1 MKKLL
6 RFFIIP
12 VLATAL
18 TATLGLT
25 SASAHSDSGEFRWLA
40 SAGMHDLGFL
50 CGEPQDPL
58 CPDAAMASNGDVIE
72 IVGEGTLRIK
82 DDKHKKKGHGHK
94 HKGKVSG
101 SGSYR
106 HTDSAGNVVDVGT
119 WTARKLLDFES
130 FGPSTVLPSH
140 WLQGQA
146 LIRIHMVSQFGDME
160 AIAELELGCRLPAP
174 VTATPAGTIEGIR
187 LKVKGGL
194 NFDMALDPRATLFLQ
209 ISDDD

>member
-40 SAGMHDLGFL
+40 SAGMHDFGPL
-50 CGEPQDPL
+50 CPGPTD
-58 CPDAAMASNGDVIE
+58 CPDAAMAPNGDIIE
-72 IVGEGTLRIK
+72 IVGEGTLSIK
-82 DDKHKKKGHGHK
+82 DNKRKKKGHGHK

-130 FGPSTVLPSH
+130 FGPSKIFPPH
-140 WLQGQA
+140 WLQGLA
-146 LIRIHMVSQFGDME
+146 LMRIHMVSQFGDME
-160 AIAELELGCRLPAP
+160 AIAELELGCRLPEP
-174 VTATPAGTIEGIR
+174 VTVTPPGTIEGIR